1 MERKD
6 KNQNVEAAS
15 DASQENDSSAS
26 RKTIQ
31 NPEKNKK
38 KHRRINGRNLTLII
52 IAVVLVIAGSVY
64 FRYHQLHGMLQSLPG
79 GLGSLFT
86 EQKDGGTESPEE
98 QKAVLEKQLEAN
110 LESKKDSSGLS
121 SDLMNIMIVGVD
133 SRDDD
138 FTGRSD
144 TMVLCSIDET
154 SKHILMT
161 SLLRDSYVAIPGH
174 GSNRLNAAYAIG
186 GADLMN
192 ETIKKNYGIDV
203 DRTVVVNFIFV
214 KEFVD
219 GINGIDLYLTK
230 DEIKVM
236 NNYIHD
242 MNVETFGLADA
253 PETDQLT
260 ETEDG
265 TYHLNGKQ
273 ALAYARD
280 RYSIGSDFDRTGRQR
295 KVIQTCMDKVKTMS
309 LSDLNSLMEKF
320 LPKIA
325 TDLTEGDC
333 ANLLLMMFHISD
345 YSVDSMALPVE
356 GTYEGL
362 TINGMSVIGMDFD
375 QNYEYWKQALQG
387 NMPGA
392 TESATPEAT
401 ATTLPKVE
409 ISDYSKVPAK
419 TDVAISNQAI
429 AEEYA
434 AYYGVSV
441 QYVVDDN
448 KQGTFQ
454 FFDASNNLLNT
465 GADVPAKVIIRYFT
479 AG

>member
-1 MERKD
+1 M
-6 KNQNVEAAS
+6 
-15 DASQENDSSAS
+15 SS
-26 RKTIQ
+26 
-31 NPEKNKK
+31 KK
-38 KHRRINGRNLTLII
+38 ETPKKSGRRISKRGWIWII
-52 IAVVLVIAGSVY
+52 VAAVAVVAGSIY
-64 FRYHQLHGMLQSLPG
+64 FRYHQLHSMLQSLPG

-86 EQKDGGTESPEE
+86 EEKDGGTESPEE
-98 QKAVLEKQLEAN
+98 QKAALEKQLEAN

-154 SKHILMT
+154 NKHILMT

-203 DRTVVVNFIFV
+203 DRTVVVNFVFV

-219 GINGIDLYLTK
+219 AIDGIDLYLTK

-242 MNVETFGLADA
+242 MNVETFDLADA

-309 LSDLNSLMEKF
+309 LTDLNSLMEKF

-333 ANLLLMMFHISD
+333 ANLLLMIFHISD

-375 QNYEYWKQALQG
+375 QNYEYWKEALQG
-387 NMPGA
+387 NMPNSTPDA
-392 TESATPEAT
+392 TATPEAT
-401 ATTLPKVE
+401 ATVLP
-409 ISDYSKVPAK
+409 
-419 TDVAISNQAI
+419 DVAIDDYSVVPDKTEKALENQAI
-429 AEEYA
+429 AEKYA
-434 AYYGVSV
+434 AHYNTSV
-441 QYVVDDN
+441 QYVVDSS
-448 KQGTFQ
+448 KAGICQ
-454 FFDASNNLLNT
+454 FFDSGNNLLSP
-465 GADVPAKVIIRYFT
+465 GDSIADGVIIRYYK
-479 AG
+479 AN